1 MRIDITHL
9 SYRYRRGTYALHDV
23 DLAIED
29 GVTGLLGPNGAGK
42 TTLLSLLTGILK
54 PASGQIVMDAIAR
67 SPGQTV
73 RPYSIGFLPQR
84 FSFANEMRCLDAV
97 AYAAW
102 VHGRANRELT
112 ALARQALE
120 TVDLSDKA
128 NRRIKSLSGGQRQ
141 RLGIAAALA
150 HDPDLLVL
158 DEPTVG
164 LDPAQRLRLRETI
177 RAIGDSRPVVLSTHL
192 IEDVTHVCD
201 RVAVLSRGRLAFD
214 GTVKELVD
222 RAEHG
227 RAPTG
232 PGSAFERAYVQLIDN
247 LETAQ

>member
-9 SYRYRRGTYALHDV
+9 SYRYRRGIDAVHDV
-23 DLAIED
+23 DLAIAD

-54 PASGQIVMDAIAR
+54 PASGQIVMDGIAR
-67 SPGQTV
+67 APRQTA

-84 FSFANEMRCLDAV
+84 FSFANEMRCIDAI

-112 ALARQALE
+112 ALAQQALE
-120 TVDLSDKA
+120 TVDLADKA
-128 NRRIKSLSGGQRQ
+128 NQRIKSLSGGQRQ

-177 RAIGDSRPVVLSTHL
+177 RAIGDSRPVILSTHL

-214 GTVKELVD
+214 GTVTELVN
-222 RAEHG
+222 RAAHAG
-227 RAPTG
+227 GPTG
-232 PGSAFERAYVQLIDN
+232 PGSAFERAYVQLIDE